1 MNSKLRR
8 ILKIISFILSIYIL
22 IFYNIYR
29 ILASFILIINICL
42 FLFNESKLTTNILN
56 IITIIS
62 MIIGL
67 VTCSYIF
74 LLITIIS
81 NIILLLIDVK
91 ENKEGFKKYSVYERF
106 ISIILLTISIIFV
119 LLYTINIYTH

>member
-119 LLYTINIYTH
+119 LLYTINVYTR